1 MHCVSSSE
9 FMFLGVLAASI
20 YKNAVLRII
29 TPAVVPA
36 FKSPWIILDI
46 RGIIVDVIPRKIE
59 LADSSPCEG
68 I

>member
-36 FKSPWIILDI
+36 FKSP
-46 RGIIVDVIPRKIE
+46 
-59 LADSSPCEG
+59 
-68 I
+68 